1 MGFFEGGS
9 NVREIPIVILLPGFQ
24 VRGTLI
30 GYGLMQTFI
39 NDEQK
44 GVFTL
49 RNVTVNGLEAG
60 NPASSMNLEE
70 MYVRKDQCHALIFE
84 QGLSHEE
91 SGLLSR
97 TESLAVYT
105 SHYAIQAKFH
115 MGPEAL
121 ISDFI
126 EVSKAM
132 FLGAT
137 DAFFY
142 PLFRTQTSIIK
153 QAPLMF
159 IHRDAVRMHHKA

>member
-1 MGFFEGGS
+1 MGFFEGT
-9 NVREIPIVILLPGFQ
+9 NLREIPITILLPGFQ
-24 VRGTLI
+24 VRGTLM

-44 GVFTL
+44 GVFTV
-49 RNVTVNGLEAG
+49 RNASVNGLEAG
-60 NPASSMNLEE
+60 NPASSMSLPE
-70 MYVRKDQCHALIFE
+70 MYIRKEQCHALIFE

-97 TESLAVYT
+97 TEAMAVYT

-121 ISDFI
+121 LSDFI
-126 EVSKAM
+126 EVSKSI

-137 DAFFY
+137 DAYFY

-159 IHRDAVRMHHKA
+159 VHQDTVRMHHKA